1 MTALQAYLHNSKTR
15 KVLSKKPG
23 EAGFSLIELVVVVA
37 VLAVL
42 VAVALPNFT
51 LITHKAKVNQ
61 GKNALVTAL
70 KECKVTEA
78 DSGNATH
85 TGFTV
90 EGFNVVAVNNT
101 CAAGFVIVPT
111 TANQYATFRVST
123 AGTKSCAVGNT
134 PNTGP
139 LGCTPYTAAETAT
152 QVADLTLNYG
162 PLVPACAAS
171 VASAAACAATLATNT
186 ALVTAPNGKWSQ

>member
-1 MTALQAYLHNSKTR
+1 MTALQAYLQNSKTR

-78 DSGNATH
+78 DSGNATN

-90 EGFNVVAVNNT
+90 EGFTVDAAKNT
-101 CAAGFVIVPT
+101 CAVGFEITPT
-111 TANQYATFRVST
+111 TANQYPTFIVST
-123 AGTKSCAVGNT
+123 AGTKSCSVGT
-134 PNTGP
+134 TANTGT
-139 LGCTPYTAAETAT
+139 LGCTAYTADETE
-152 QVADLTLNYG
+152 
-162 PLVPACAAS
+162 
-171 VASAAACAATLATNT
+171 AATTAITARRTAGELNQTQANAEI
-186 ALVTAPNGKWSQ
+186 ALVTTPYGKWSQ

>member
-1 MTALQAYLHNSKTR
+1 MTALQAYLQNSKTR

-90 EGFNVVAVNNT
+90 EGFTVDAAKNT
-101 CAAGFVIVPT
+101 CAVGFEITPT
-111 TANQYATFRVST
+111 TANQYPTFRVST
-123 AGTKSCAVGNT
+123 AGTKTCSVGNIA
-134 PNTGP
+134 NTGA
-139 LGCTPYTAAETAT
+139 LGCTRNNPTAAEIEANDAIVDAKVVDGTITQPEGAT
-152 QVADLTLNYG
+152 EK
-162 PLVPACAAS
+162 
-171 VASAAACAATLATNT
+171 
-186 ALVTAPNGKWSQ
+186 ALFNGNGKWSQ

>member
-1 MTALQAYLHNSKTR
+1 MTALQAYLQNSKTR

-61 GKNALVTAL
+61 GKNALVTAI

-78 DSGNATH
+78 DTGTATY
-85 TGFTV
+85 TAFTV
-90 EGFNVVAVNNT
+90 EGFTLGTTNSCT
-101 CAAGFVIVPT
+101 AGFSIAPT
-111 TANQYATFRVST
+111 TANQYATFTVSN
-123 AGTKSCAVGNT
+123 AGVKTCAVGTTT
-134 PNTGP
+134 PTGT
-139 LGCTPYTAAETAT
+139 LGCSGTAWV
-152 QVADLTLNYG
+152 Q
-162 PLVPACAAS
+162 
-171 VASAAACAATLATNT
+171 
-186 ALVTAPNGKWSQ
+186 